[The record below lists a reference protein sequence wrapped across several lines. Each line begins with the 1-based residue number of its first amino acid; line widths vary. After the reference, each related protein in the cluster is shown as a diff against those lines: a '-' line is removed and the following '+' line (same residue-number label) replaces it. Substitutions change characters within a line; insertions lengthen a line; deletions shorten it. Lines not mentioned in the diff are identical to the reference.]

1 MLSYLGQGIDM
12 VEVKRIK
19 KIYQKYNQKF
29 LKRIFSS
36 NEINELKGNFLEDQ
50 KLIEKIA
57 SRFAVKEAA
66 SKALGTGF
74 RMGIKFSDFEIF
86 NDKFGKP
93 FLQINGVAKNI
104 IDEKKNNE
112 SLESCVSI
120 SKEKDFV
127 VAVVTFI
134 II

>member
-1 MLSYLGQGIDM
+1 M

-19 KIYQKYNQKF
+19 KIYDKYNQKF
-29 LKRIFSS
+29 LKRIFSQ
-36 NEINELKGNFLEDQ
+36 NEIKELNENSLEKE

-93 FLQINGVAKNI
+93 FLQINGVAKNV

-134 II
+134 IMWM

>member
-19 KIYQKYNQKF
+19 KIYDKYNQKF
-29 LKRIFSS
+29 LKRIFSQ
-36 NEINELKGNFLEDQ
+36 NEIKELNENSLEKE

-93 FLQINGVAKNI
+93 FLQINGVAKNV

-134 II
+134 IM

>member
-1 MLSYLGQGIDM
+1 M

-19 KIYQKYNQKF
+19 KIYDKYNQKF
-29 LKRIFSS
+29 LKRIFSQ
-36 NEINELKGNFLEDQ
+36 NEIKELNENSLEKE

-93 FLQINGVAKNI
+93 FLQINGVAKNV

-134 II
+134 IM

>member
-1 MLSYLGQGIDM
+1 M
-12 VEVKRIK
+12 EK
-19 KIYQKYNQKF
+19 
-29 LKRIFSS
+29 
-36 NEINELKGNFLEDQ
+36 E

-93 FLQINGVAKNI
+93 FLQINGVAKNV

-134 II
+134 IM